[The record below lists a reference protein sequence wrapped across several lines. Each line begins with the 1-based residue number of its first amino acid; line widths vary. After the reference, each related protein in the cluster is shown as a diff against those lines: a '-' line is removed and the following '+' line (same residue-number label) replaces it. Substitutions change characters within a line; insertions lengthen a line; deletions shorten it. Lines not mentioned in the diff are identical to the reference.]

1 MVHAIEQIGV
11 ASLVNAVER
20 IGAFAGL
27 AAFIGLAVL
36 ALLSFTHGR
45 DIRRLR
51 DWAGSAPE
59 RDAER
64 KEQTSTIAAQR
75 AEELRALEEAR
86 TAEQDAISNRELRRQ
101 RREEGLPEVSRRERL
116 RERFSGL
123 GERASHPSTLVAL
136 FVVLLVIVGGGA
148 YLFLSGGEDSSGGG
162 KNGKQAAAR
171 VKPAEIEVS
180 VLNGT
185 SVPGLAA
192 TVGDEVE
199 GKGFNLGAV
208 TNSSASF
215 AESVVMFSRGHKTE
229 ARPVAKQLGISK
241 LQLMSGEIE
250 SVSAGADV
258 AVIVGED
265 NAEAAE

>member
-1 MVHAIEQIGV
+1 LVDAIEQ
-11 ASLVNAVER
+11 

-27 AAFIGLAVL
+27 AAFLGLAVL

-51 DWAGSAPE
+51 EWAGSAPE

-86 TAEQDAISNRELRRQ
+86 TAEHKAVSSREERRR
-101 RREEGLPEVSRRERL
+101 RREEGLPEQSRGERL
-116 RERFSGL
+116 RNRLSGF
-123 GERASHPSTLVAL
+123 GEAASRPSSLVAL
-136 FVVLLVIVGGGA
+136 FVVILAIVGGVA
-148 YLFLSGGEDSSGGG
+148 YLLVSGEESTGGG
-162 KNGKQAAAR
+162 NARQAAAK
-171 VKPAEIEVS
+171 VKPSEIEVT

-185 SVPGLAA
+185 SVAGLAA
-192 TVGDEVE
+192 TFGDKVE
-199 GKGFNLGAV
+199 GKGFSLGAV
-208 TNSSASF
+208 TNSSSSF
-215 AESVVMFSRGHKTE
+215 AESVVMFKRGHKPE
-229 ARPVAKQLGISK
+229 ARKVAKQLGISK
-241 LQLMSGEIE
+241 LQVMSGEIE
-250 SVSAGADV
+250 SASAGADV